1 MKLLTLFAIFFVVS
15 SAFIHNRS
23 FKNKIR
29 LNKLN
34 YSVNDNNDNF
44 IILKT
49 TVISIVIGE
58 MIMMPLLMSYKE
70 LIHMISNSN
79 NIDSTAMLTS
89 NFF

>member
-15 SAFIHNRS
+15 SAFIPNRS

-29 LNKLN
+29 LNKSN
-34 YSVNDNNDNF
+34 YSVNHNNDNF
-44 IILKT
+44 IILKST
-49 TVISIVIGE
+49 LISIIIGE
-58 MIMMPLLMSYKE
+58 LIVMPILMSYKE
-70 LIHMISNSN
+70 LLHIIANSN

>member
-15 SAFIHNRS
+15 SAFIPNRS